1 MTSAPIIVKE
11 LDDLSESL
19 KTLAI
24 ELTRFFANVD
34 GDVDG

>member
-1 MTSAPIIVKE
+1 MTSSSIIVRE

-34 GDVDG
+34 GDIDR